1 MEEKVIE
8 NTKKQKKTRKQ
19 KILFITQ
26 LAVLT
31 AIEVLMC
38 FTPMIGTIIIVP
50 GSVEAS
56 ISFIPAIVASVVLGP
71 VTGTILG
78 LIAGACSFIWWTFIQ
93 PSSASAL
100 LFTPFQQ
107 FNSEIFTSWWTIIIC
122 FVPRILMGLF
132 PGLVYK
138 YGAKIIKN
146 HYIRSGIAS
155 VVGIMTNTL
164 LVLFG
169 TYFLWGK
176 EYAQIC
182 GMTMSDLLK
191 VIFTLICTN
200 GLLEMLFCT
209 IVTIPLSKALLVVT
223 NKIK

>member
-1 MEEKVIE
+1 
-8 NTKKQKKTRKQ
+8 
-19 KILFITQ
+19 
-26 LAVLT
+26 
-31 AIEVLMC
+31 
-38 FTPMIGTIIIVP
+38 
-50 GSVEAS
+50 
-56 ISFIPAIVASVVLGP
+56 
-71 VTGTILG
+71 
-78 LIAGACSFIWWTFIQ
+78 
-93 PSSASAL
+93 
-100 LFTPFQQ
+100 
-107 FNSEIFTSWWTIIIC
+107 
-122 FVPRILMGLF
+122 MGLF
-132 PGLVYK
+132 PGLIYK
-138 YGAKIIKN
+138 YGDKIIKN